1 MSSESR
7 DGVGVEKDAIVIF
20 DTTLRDGEQSPGAT
34 LNVEEKVE
42 IARQLSRLGVDVCEA
57 GFPIASPGDFE
68 AVRRIAEEVGPLTEG
83 RKDGKPMVI
92 AGLSRADK
100 EDIQRAYD
108 AVKAAPRHRIHTF
121 LATSDI
127 HLKYKFNMDREE
139 CLEQAIEGVTFAKSL
154 CDDVEFSPEDAGRS
168 DREFLVQVLGEVI
181 KAGATTL
188 NIPDTVG
195 YRTPEEFGDLIKY
208 LRENTPGADKVVW
221 SVHCHNDLG
230 LATANTLAAVQN
242 GARQVEVTINGI
254 GERAGNTSLEE
265 VVMAIKTR
273 PNSFDVVTHIDTTQ
287 IVPTSQMVSSFTGMS
302 VQPNKA
308 IVGANAFAH
317 EAGIHQHGMLQNAE
331 TYEIMRPEAV
341 GLNSSKL
348 VLGKHSGKAAFG
360 KRIEELGY
368 KIESKEALRAAVDRL
383 KRVADKKKVITDADI
398 RTIVADEIY
407 QPPEIWKLNNI
418 QVTCGDNTTPTA
430 TVSLCDADGNEHR
443 DAALGTG
450 PVDAV
455 YQAISRVIGVKGK
468 LVEYAINAVTDG
480 LDAQAEASIRIEP
493 VNGDATVKINPQT
506 GRESVRS
513 YSGHGASTDIVVASA
528 RAYVS
533 ALNKMLAF
541 REMGEDHSDRV
552 GNAAVEL

>member
-1 MSSESR
+1 MSDSKER
-7 DGVGVEKDAIVIF
+7 LIVF

-34 LNVEEKVE
+34 LNVEEKLE

-68 AVRRIAEEVGPLTEG
+68 AVRRIAEEVGPLMEG
-83 RKDGKPMVI
+83 RTSGEPMTI
-92 AGLSRADK
+92 AGLARSSK

-108 AVKAAPRHRIHTF
+108 AVKAAPNHRIHTF

-127 HLKYKFNMDREE
+127 HLEHKLKIDREE
-139 CLEQAIEGVTFAKSL
+139 CIEQAIEAVTFAKSL
-154 CDDVEFSPEDAGRS
+154 CDDVEFSPEDAARS
-168 DREFLVQVLGEVI
+168 DPEFLVQVLTEVI

-195 YRTPEEFGDLIKY
+195 YRTPEEYAGLIRY
-208 LRENTPGADKVVW
+208 LRENTPGADKVIW
-221 SVHCHNDLG
+221 SVHCHDDLG
-230 LATANTLAAVQN
+230 MATANTLAAVQS

-265 VVMAIKTR
+265 VVMAIHTR
-273 PNSFDVVTHIDTTQ
+273 KNNFPVETNIDTTQ
-287 IVPTSQMVSSFTGMS
+287 IIQTSQMVSSYTGMA
-302 VQPNKA
+302 VQPNKS

-317 EAGIHQHGMLQNAE
+317 ESGIHQHGMLQNQE
-331 TYEIMRPEAV
+331 TYEIMRPETV
-341 GLNSSKL
+341 GLNASKL
-348 VLGKHSGKAAFG
+348 VLGKHSGKAAFA
-360 KRIEELGY
+360 KRIEALGY
-368 KIESKEALRAAVDRL
+368 TIESKEALRSAVDRL

-398 RTIVADEIY
+398 RAIVADEIY

-418 QVTCGDNTTPTA
+418 QVTCGDNTLPTA

-443 DAALGTG
+443 DASIGTG

-468 LVEYAINAVTDG
+468 LVEYGINAVTEG
-480 LDAQAEASIRIEP
+480 LDAQAEATIRIEP
-493 VNGDATVKINPQT
+493 INGDSKTKVNPQT
-506 GRESVRS
+506 GRTSVRS

-528 RAYVS
+528 RA
-533 ALNKMLAF
+533 LCQ
-541 REMGEDHSDRV
+541 RV
-552 GNAAVEL
+552 KQNAGLQRWRR

>member
-1 MSSESR
+1 MSSDSPTP
-7 DGVGVEKDAIVIF
+7 DGQDTVLIF

-34 LNVEEKVE
+34 LNVEEKIE
-42 IARQLSRLGVDVCEA
+42 IARQLSRLGVDICEA

-68 AVRRIAEEVGPLTEG
+68 AVRRIAEEVGPLVDG
-83 RKDGKPMVI
+83 RKSGRPMVI
-92 AGLSRADK
+92 AGLARANQT
-100 EDIQRAYD
+100 DIQRAFD
-108 AVKAAPRHRIHTF
+108 AVKPAPRHRIHTF

-127 HLKYKFNMDREE
+127 HLQYKLKIDREE
-139 CLEQAIEGVTFAKSL
+139 CIEQAVAAVKFARSL

-168 DREFLVQVLGEVI
+168 DPQFLVQVLTEVI

-195 YRTPEEFGDLIKY
+195 YTTPEEFGWLIGY
-208 LRENTPGADKVVW
+208 LREHVEGADKVVW

-230 LATANTLAAVQN
+230 LATANTLAGVKN
-242 GARQVEVTINGI
+242 GARQVEVTLNGI

-273 PNSFDVVTHIDTTQ
+273 KNVFNLDTNIDTTQ
-287 IVPTSQMVSSFTGMS
+287 IIKTSQMVSAFTGML

-317 EAGIHQHGMLQNAE
+317 EAGIHQHGMLQHHQ

-341 GLNSSKL
+341 GLNASKL
-348 VLGKHSGKAAFG
+348 VLGKHSGKHAFDARL
-360 KRIEELGY
+360 KELGY
-368 KIESKEALRAAVDRL
+368 ELDGEELKQAVTRL

-398 RTIVADEIY
+398 RAIIADELY
-407 QPPEIWKLNNI
+407 QPPETWRLNHI
-418 QVTCGDNTTPTA
+418 QVSCGDHSMPTA
-430 TVSLCDADGNEHR
+430 TVSLTGPDGVEHR

-455 YQAISRVIGVKGK
+455 YQAINRITGIKTRLIEFS
-468 LVEYAINAVTDG
+468 LNAVTEG
-480 LDAQAEASIRIEP
+480 LDAQAETSIRIQPEE
-493 VNGDATVKINPQT
+493 DTEYFINPQT
-506 GRESVRS
+506 GNQFVRS

-533 ALNKMLAF
+533 ALNKLIASQQESHSSTV
-541 REMGEDHSDRV
+541 EMV
-552 GNAAVEL
+552 IQ